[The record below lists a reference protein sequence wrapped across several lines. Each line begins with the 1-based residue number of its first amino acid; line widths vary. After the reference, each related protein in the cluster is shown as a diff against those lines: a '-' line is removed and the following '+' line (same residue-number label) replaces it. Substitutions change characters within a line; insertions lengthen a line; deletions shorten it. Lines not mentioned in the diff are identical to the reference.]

1 LPQADRAPILT
12 EPARSSKA
20 THDGSDTQEKAI
32 RMANLKHKAAK
43 AYGNVFA
50 RRDGEQKE
58 LSDYEIGAAAI
69 EAKTARLKA
78 ARLAKEAEDKENAI
92 PMPAK
97 VIKSKKASTGGKRL
111 SDWMETEANNGRK
124 T

>member
-1 LPQADRAPILT
+1 
-12 EPARSSKA
+12 
-20 THDGSDTQEKAI
+20 
-32 RMANLKHKAAK
+32 MANSRHKAAK
-43 AYGNVFA
+43 AHGVFA

-78 ARLAKEAEDKENAI
+78 ARLAKEAEDKQNAI
-92 PMPAK
+92 PLPVK
-97 VIKSKKASTGGKRL
+97 VKEKKAPKGGKPL
-111 SDWMETEANNGRK
+111 SDWMDAQASSGRK